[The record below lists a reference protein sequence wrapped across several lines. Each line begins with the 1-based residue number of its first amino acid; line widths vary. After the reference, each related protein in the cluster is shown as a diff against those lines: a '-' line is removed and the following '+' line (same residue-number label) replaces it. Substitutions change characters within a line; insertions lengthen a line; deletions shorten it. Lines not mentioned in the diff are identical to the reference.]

1 MHVKRM
7 LMATIVACGC
17 VTAVLA
23 QEAQRPQSPRGTA
36 ATQVGGQWVKGERRM
51 SYQGGKW
58 IEVTYSRPLLRQRPG
73 IFGTGAEYGKGVSAG
88 APVWRLGA
96 DQSTRFKTEAPLV
109 FGGKTLPAGEY
120 SMFVELKENA
130 WTLLFSSW
138 GAQQKFDRNDKTALW
153 GSYNYTPDKDV
164 LRVPMKVESIPM
176 SVDQLSIG
184 FVDVTATGGRLAIW
198 WDTTQASVAFTVG
211 S

>member
-73 IFGTGAEYGKGVSAG
+73 IFGTGAEYGKGVNAG
-88 APVWRLGA
+88 APVWRVGA

-109 FGGKTLPAGEY
+109 FGGKTLPVGEVQHVRR
-120 SMFVELKENA
+120 VERKRVDLD
-130 WTLLFSSW
+130 LLVL
-138 GAQQKFDRNDKTALW
+138 GCPAEVRQQRQDGPVGVVQLH
-153 GSYNYTPDKDV
+153 TPT
-164 LRVPMKVESIPM
+164 RTCCACP
-176 SVDQLSIG
+176 
-184 FVDVTATGGRLAIW
+184 
-198 WDTTQASVAFTVG
+198 
-211 S
+211 